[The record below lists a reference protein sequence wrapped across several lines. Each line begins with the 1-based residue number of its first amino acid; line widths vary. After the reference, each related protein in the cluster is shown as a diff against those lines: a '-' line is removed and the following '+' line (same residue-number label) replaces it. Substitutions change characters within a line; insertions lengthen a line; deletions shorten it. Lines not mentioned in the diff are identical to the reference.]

1 MFRHNASPGG
11 PGIIVNLLS
20 QCVVSVSA
28 ESHTQ
33 AAGRHENRNF
43 QQLVASMS
51 RGALKRSCSLM
62 NIQSCKTD

>member
-33 AAGRHENRNF
+33 AAG
-43 QQLVASMS
+43 
-51 RGALKRSCSLM
+51 ALY
-62 NIQSCKTD
+62 IQA